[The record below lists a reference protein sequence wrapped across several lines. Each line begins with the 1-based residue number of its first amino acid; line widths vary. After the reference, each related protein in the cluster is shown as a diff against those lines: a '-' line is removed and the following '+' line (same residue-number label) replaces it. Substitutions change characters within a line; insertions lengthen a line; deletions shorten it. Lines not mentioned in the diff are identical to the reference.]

1 MEPRTPRTIWRLT
14 AVPVERAADLSMAS
28 PRPSRWPPRGPVV
41 PPKMEPRVP
50 RMELATEAPGWVL
63 GGGNGFWA
71 PLVGWGVGLP
81 CPAWGDGEE
90 RVEG

>member
-41 PPKMEPRVP
+41 PPRREPSVP
-50 RMELATEAPGWVL
+50 RMELATEAPGAPDAGAADAS
-63 GGGNGFWA
+63 GGKGF
-71 PLVGWGVGLP
+71 
-81 CPAWGDGEE
+81 
-90 RVEG
+90 